1 MLFFN
6 TLLLILFGIIIV
18 NFFALGVT
26 SLLLNITFSNLFPRI
41 RKSIYLGDINS
52 VNKLIEAL
60 NE

>member
-6 TLLLILFGIIIV
+6 TLLLILSGIIIV

-26 SLLLNITFSNLFPRI
+26 SLLLNITFSNLFPKI
-41 RKSIYLGDINS
+41 RKSIYLGDIHF